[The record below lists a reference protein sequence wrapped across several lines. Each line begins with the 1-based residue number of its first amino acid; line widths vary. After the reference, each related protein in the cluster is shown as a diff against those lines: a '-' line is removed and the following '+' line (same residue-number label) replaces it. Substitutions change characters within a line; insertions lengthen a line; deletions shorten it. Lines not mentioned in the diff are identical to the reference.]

1 MLKYLKKYWLFA
13 ILAPLFMVG
22 EVLADLVQPRLMS
35 TIVDEGVLGLS
46 NNGVGN
52 LNLVLTEGLKMIIF
66 VILGGLSGIL
76 CGVCSNIASQNFGN
90 DLRKDAFKKI
100 MSFSFEQ
107 TDKFS
112 TGSLITRVTNDITQ
126 LQNFIQMSMR
136 GFIRT
141 FMLFAGGIICMLS
154 LNLSFGAVIA
164 CALPLVIICVIYFL
178 SKANPLFSRLQ
189 QKLDNVN
196 NVMQENVS
204 GFRVVKAYVKEDYE
218 KERFGKSNDDLVNTQ
233 LNVLMIFSYMQP
245 IMNIILNLSVV
256 AVIKVGGIQV
266 ANGSVTP
273 GNVMAAITYVTQS
286 LNAVMRMTN
295 MFQTASRGIASGR
308 RINEVLACE
317 PSIKDG
323 SFNATTSIKGKI
335 EFKNVTF
342 AYPLTGDK
350 KILDNIN
357 LVINPG
363 ETIGILGETGCGK
376 TSLINLIPRF
386 YDATEGEVKING
398 VNVKNYS
405 KEDIRNK
412 VGIVMQKAVLF
423 DGTIRDN
430 MKWGKENATDSE
442 IFDALEEAQALDFV
456 KEKEGVLD
464 YHIAQGGRNLSGGQ
478 RQRLTIARAF
488 VKQPEILIL
497 DDSASA
503 LDYATDARLR
513 KAISEMKNRPTTF
526 IVSQRTASLRSADRI
541 IVLEDGE
548 VAGIGTHDELIK
560 NCSVY
565 VEIYGTDGNKQAGG
579 AD

>member
-1 MLKYLKKYWLFA
+1 MLTKKATLTYNKGG
-13 ILAPLFMVG
+13 AP
-22 EVLADLVQPRLMS
+22 S
-35 TIVDEGVLGLS
+35 ISGL
-46 NNGVGN
+46 N
-52 LNLVLTEGLKMIIF
+52 
-66 VILGGLSGIL
+66 
-76 CGVCSNIASQNFGN
+76 
-90 DLRKDAFKKI
+90 
-100 MSFSFEQ
+100 
-107 TDKFS
+107 
-112 TGSLITRVTNDITQ
+112 
-126 LQNFIQMSMR
+126 
-136 GFIRT
+136 
-141 FMLFAGGIICMLS
+141 
-154 LNLSFGAVIA
+154 
-164 CALPLVIICVIYFL
+164 
-178 SKANPLFSRLQ
+178 
-189 QKLDNVN
+189 
-196 NVMQENVS
+196 
-204 GFRVVKAYVKEDYE
+204 
-218 KERFGKSNDDLVNTQ
+218 
-233 LNVLMIFSYMQP
+233 
-245 IMNIILNLSVV
+245 
-256 AVIKVGGIQV
+256 IKV
-266 ANGSVTP
+266 
-273 GNVMAAITYVTQS
+273 
-286 LNAVMRMTN
+286 R
-295 MFQTASRGIASGR
+295 
-308 RINEVLACE
+308 
-317 PSIKDG
+317 K
-323 SFNATTSIKGKI
+323 
-335 EFKNVTF
+335 
-342 AYPLTGDK
+342 
-350 KILDNIN
+350 
-357 LVINPG
+357 G
-363 ETIGILGETGCGK
+363 ETIGIIGGTGSGK
-376 TSLINLIPRF
+376 TTLVHMIPRF